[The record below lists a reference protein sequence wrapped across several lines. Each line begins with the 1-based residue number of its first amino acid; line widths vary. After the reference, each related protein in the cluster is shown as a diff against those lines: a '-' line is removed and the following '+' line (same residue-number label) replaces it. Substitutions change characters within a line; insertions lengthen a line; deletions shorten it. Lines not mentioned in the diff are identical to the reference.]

1 MASPFTELPVT
12 AWCWWGFLLIARRSP
27 ASGFNCWSLSAS
39 SGLSPPKSEARP
51 GVEEAGGRGDAEG
64 AVFDPRPALRA
75 PIQIVRR
82 GEDWSDRF
90 LWGDPVG
97 ESGGGRAG
105 GFGYGWLFYVSRDMI
120 PDADRYGRLAGHP
133 PTLARVAK

>member
-51 GVEEAGGRGDAEG
+51 GVEEAGGRG
-64 AVFDPRPALRA
+64 
-75 PIQIVRR
+75 
-82 GEDWSDRF
+82 EDWSDRI